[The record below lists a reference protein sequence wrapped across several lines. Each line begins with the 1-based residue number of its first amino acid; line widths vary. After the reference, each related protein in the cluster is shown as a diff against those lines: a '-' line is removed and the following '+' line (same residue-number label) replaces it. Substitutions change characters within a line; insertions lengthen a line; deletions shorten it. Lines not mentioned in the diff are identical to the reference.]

1 MKVKVSRDY
10 GNSKVKTM
18 YFRSHLDPFKLKMY
32 VDDYKIVLS
41 LSKTIK
47 TMLPVSISYSLE
59 DISSNALF
67 DYQYQ

>member
-32 VDDYKIVLS
+32 VDDYKSVLS

-47 TMLPVSISYSLE
+47 NNATYFSYSLE

-67 DYQYQ
+67 DNQYQ

>member
-10 GNSKVKTM
+10 GNRKVKTM

-47 TMLPVSISYSLE
+47 NNATCLHFLFLE

>member
-47 TMLPVSISYSLE
+47 NNATCLHSYSLE

>member
-32 VDDYKIVLS
+32 VDDYKIDLS

-47 TMLPVSISYSLE
+47 NNATCLHFLFFRGYFQLRSI
-59 DISSNALF
+59 
-67 DYQYQ
+67 